1 MKKFLYIPIVL
12 LVACLCFISCSDDE
26 DNGTRMNPASPAA
39 TAEATYTGT
48 WTKVE
53 EGTTNVEKGAGTII
67 MKKITD
73 NIVSLEFASPTL
85 SLAEAVNANIQWA
98 SYGLNFYN
106 KYPSNNLGVVFSG
119 KIEDGNTTVS
129 YTKDVRSGRNLK
141 KFTFSF
147 EEKK

>member
-1 MKKFLYIPIVL
+1 
-12 LVACLCFISCSDDE
+12 
-26 DNGTRMNPASPAA
+26 MNPASPAA

-147 EEKK
+147 EGKK